1 MALELVYVHFP
12 KAAGTSIT
20 TALRNHYRE
29 SLMGDYDHQPPFDW
43 SHDPPSV
50 DHVVRAVSGHFHA
63 DRYVKYS
70 SAFRFTFLR
79 EPVDNLISIY
89 YFWLTYPFD
98 GYPAHRRFLD
108 ERPTIFEFADTR
120 K

>member
-1 MALELVYVHFP
+1 MITITSLLLIGVTIRHRSITLSELSRVISTRT
-12 KAAGTSIT
+12 GTS
-20 TALRNHYRE
+20 R
-29 SLMGDYDHQPPFDW
+29 
-43 SHDPPSV
+43 
-50 DHVVRAVSGHFHA
+50 
-63 DRYVKYS
+63 YS